1 MIRALLRNSVRLGIT
16 ALVLNY
22 FRKRMTRPV
31 ASASEVATKN
41 RN

>member
-1 MIRALLRNSVRLGIT
+1 MIGALLRNSVRLGIT

-22 FRKRMTRPV
+22 FRKRMTRSV
-31 ASASEVATKN
+31 VSHGEVATKN